1 MASADPRHGDV
12 LSHGHL
18 FGLKTDVKS
27 NVHFVDEHLVVYPCG
42 HSVVFLHVESPAAR
56 CLISGT
62 TSAGITALA
71 LTSNRRLLAV
81 AEAALAERGC
91 PTVNIYDAA
100 NLKRRKMLSW
110 SDMGSP
116 MIVCVAFSA
125 DGRLCLTQGGAPEW
139 KLVLWTAEKAAKVI
153 CSAKI
158 SSPGAN
164 GDPAPAANQ
173 ADFCP
178 TDPAVVCVTGDKI
191 LRFFRVID
199 AQFKPLPLNLK
210 MELQVYTAHC
220 WLADE
225 QVVVSTE
232 QGDLYLFENLEFRCA
247 LATPATDG
255 GSICA
260 LAAFSK
266 GFVAGGANGVLR
278 VFERSD
284 DPREFFK
291 CLKTFHI
298 EGNLSSITNLA
309 VSPSEDQLALTTANN
324 QIYSLALSNTD
335 ILKEDTMNFERMAG
349 PFPIPT
355 APTRPGGGTAGIP
368 SSRITGVSVAVWKPL
383 VVTVGMDKALRVW
396 NFQDKSSELISFL
409 DDAPLAVSLHPSGLY
424 LLVSFGEKVRL
435 YSILMED
442 VRELKEF
449 VVKHCRVVCF
459 SSGGQ
464 YFAFAHNAQILVHET
479 FTCNLVAS
487 LKGHQGKIRR
497 AFFLASIS
505 IVWKERD
512 RRIMTASSEGQ
523 VYLWE
528 TCTGRRLPDTY
539 QARCALHA
547 ASATRDFSRQFCVGD
562 DMQIRELNLVKGSSE
577 AAGVRAL
584 VPTDVPFGVL
594 QVADKVK
601 MLFAGIAQPGMPGGV
616 RAYPIDFQEYGCLS
630 LPVSCM
636 VLNHDGSLLFVG
648 GEDGVLAMY
657 CVADDPKA
665 AERKARERD
674 AVEYMEEILVTKTDI
689 KIQSKQMQGL
699 KNAVDELMLNNEYQL
714 RLKDMNYKEKTR
726 EITDKF
732 TVEVEMDRRCYEEL
746 LDERKNM
753 ELTYEE
759 RIAQLQ
765 DQHSEE
771 KTGLEAQHRNK
782 INAEINR
789 YQAMVQEKE
798 ELSRKWDEQNQS
810 LVDAHTEAL
819 QKVIEEYDKKVEEEQ
834 SQQRELAL
842 EKDKM
847 AAAFD
852 NLKNLVEEDADT
864 EAEYVKTKFMV
875 KLAAEKEATLRLK
888 GENGI
893 MKKKFSRLSK
903 QVEDQKEDMTTLQ
916 DRQRDLFETIKS
928 LEKDIQGHKK
938 EIREREETIADKEK
952 RIYDLKKKNQELEKF
967 KFVLDY
973 KIKELKRQI
982 EPRENEI
989 SDMRNQIEEM
999 DLELEQYHKS
1009 NSALD
1014 LMIGELRLK
1023 VDGMQK
1029 ELHTQNKRLEEGAS
1043 FAEHFHNDLRVAVQ
1057 NIDDNRALK
1066 KALVALYK
1074 LYNSDTPVASVKR
1087 GEDGDVQREY
1097 NRQRKHLERNV
1108 EALKSTIDKDM
1119 RMFHQDRSRLNR
1131 ENVVLTREINDLRRK
1146 AKALSLQQNGVER
1159 SKAHSL
1165 MGRESLP
1172 PVQSLP
1178 FLDGP
1183 AYGVAHC
1190 SSHHDVLFE
1199 QGRSKPGGRGRG
1211 RGDGETAAIAK
1222 DLSRG
1227 RRVQQLAGRLSD
1239 DAGSAMALTGPQGHP
1254 TPPSRIVKHN
1264 SVEVLGVGGHS
1275 RSNGAGTNSEEDL
1288 LEQQQMW
1295 REIDMQERQIL
1306 QLRHHVAQLKDAL
1319 EAGGLMS
1326 QSITS
1331 ANSVPAE
1338 GKVAGGTADP
1348 GGSGADGDTP

>member
-1 MASADPRHGDV
+1 MAAPDARTGDV

-42 HSVVFLHVESPAAR
+42 HSVVFLHVESRAQQ
-56 CLISGT
+56 LISGT
-62 TSAGITALA
+62 ASAGITALA
-71 LTSNRRLLAV
+71 LTTNRRLLAV
-81 AEAALAERGC
+81 AEAAMTEKGC
-91 PTVNIYDAA
+91 PTVNIYDVV
-100 NLKRRKMLSW
+100 NLRRRKMLSW
-110 SDMGSP
+110 PEMGSP
-116 MIVCVAFSA
+116 NIVSVAFSA

-153 CSAKI
+153 CSVKI

-164 GDPAPAANQ
+164 GDPAPAVNQ

-178 TDPAVVCVTGDKI
+178 SDPAVVCVTGDKI
-191 LRFFRVID
+191 LRFFRVVD
-199 AQFKPLPLNLK
+199 AQFKPLPLSLK

-220 WLADE
+220 WLADD
-225 QVVVSTE
+225 QVVVSTD
-232 QGDLYLFENLEFRCA
+232 QGDLYLFETLEFRCA
-247 LATPATDG
+247 LGTPTVEA
-255 GSICA
+255 ICI
-260 LAAFSK
+260 LAAFTK

-284 DPREFFK
+284 EPGEFFK
-291 CLKTFHI
+291 CLKTFRI
-298 EGNLSSITNLA
+298 EANVSSITNLA
-309 VSPSEDQLALTTANN
+309 ISPSEDQLALTTSNN

-355 APTRPGGGTAGIP
+355 APTRPGGGTTGVP

-383 VVTVGMDKALRVW
+383 VATVGMDKALRLW
-396 NFQDKSSELISFL
+396 NFQDKSSELISFF
-409 DDAPLAVSLHPSGLY
+409 DAAPLAVSLHPSGLY

-459 SSGGQ
+459 SGGGQ
-464 YFAFAHNAQILVHET
+464 YFSFSHNAQILVYET
-479 FTCNLVAS
+479 FTCNLVTS
-487 LKGHQGKIRR
+487 LKGHQGRIR
-497 AFFLASIS
+497 S

-512 RRIMTASSEGQ
+512 RRILTASSEGQ

-528 TCTGRRLPDTY
+528 TCTGKRLPDIY

-562 DMQIRELNLVKGSSE
+562 DMQIRELNLVKASPE
-577 AAGVRAL
+577 AATGVRAL
-584 VPTDVPFGVL
+584 VSTNVPFGVL

-601 MLFAGIAQPGMPGGV
+601 MLFAGIAQPGMPGGI
-616 RAYPIDFQEYGCLS
+616 RAYPIGQGAGNFQEYGCLS
-630 LPVSCM
+630 LAVSCM

-657 CVADDPKA
+657 CVAEDPKT

-689 KIQSKQMQGL
+689 KVQSKQMQGL

-732 TVEVEMDRRCYEEL
+732 TVEVEMDRRCYGEL

-765 DQHSEE
+765 DQHAEE
-771 KTGLEAQHRNK
+771 RTGLEAQHRNK

-798 ELSRKWDEQNQS
+798 ELSRKWDEENQS

-842 EKDKM
+842 EKEKM

-864 EAEYVKTKFMV
+864 ETEYVKTKFMA

-916 DRQRDLFETIKS
+916 ERQRDLFETIKS

-989 SDMRNQIEEM
+989 AHMRNQIEEM

-1029 ELHTQNKRLEEGAS
+1029 ELHTQNKRLEEGAR
-1043 FAEHFHNDLRVAVQ
+1043 FAEHFHNDLRAAVQ
-1057 NIDDNRALK
+1057 NMATDDNRALK
-1066 KALVALYK
+1066 KAMVALYK
-1074 LYNSDTPVASVKR
+1074 LYNNDNPVASVKR

-1108 EALKSTIDKDM
+1108 EALKSSIDKDM

-1131 ENVVLTREINDLRRK
+1131 ENVMLTREINDLRRT
-1146 AKALSLQQNGVER
+1146 AKALSLQQSGVER
-1159 SKAHSL
+1159 AMAGDPDVDMNQPL
-1165 MGRESLP
+1165 RALLGDTGAGRDKN
-1172 PVQSLP
+1172 
-1178 FLDGP
+1178 DGK
-1183 AYGVAHC
+1183 GQVM
-1190 SSHHDVLFE
+1190 
-1199 QGRSKPGGRGRG
+1199 PGGQGG
-1211 RGDGETAAIAK
+1211 ASSK
-1222 DLSRG
+1222 SLSKG
-1227 RRVQQLAGRLSD
+1227 RRVQRLTESSTN
-1239 DAGSAMALTGPQGHP
+1239 ASTMALVGPAAHP
-1254 TPPSRIVKHN
+1254 TPPSGAVRQN
-1264 SVEVLGVGGHS
+1264 SREAVGVGGQQ
-1275 RSNGAGTNSEEDL
+1275 RLTATGTSNEGHL
-1288 LEQQQMW
+1288 LGQQQMW
-1295 REIDMQERQIL
+1295 REIEMQEQQIRQL
-1306 QLRHHVAQLKDAL
+1306 EHHAAQLKESL
-1319 EAGGLMS
+1319 RAGGLIS
-1326 QSITS
+1326 KSITS
-1331 ANSVPAE
+1331 GDGVAAE
-1338 GKVAGGTADP
+1338 GGGGEAEQAQNR
-1348 GGSGADGDTP
+1348 GADGDLP